1 MCLLCNSSCV
11 LRLFFTST
19 KRCYGRMSSGS
30 YGPPGVGSRT
40 SPATNAVGA
49 NTGTSPMGSMP
60 NPYSG
65 YNYMGMQYSY
75 PSYGFESW
83 LPVSLSRM
91 VNSTSMYLNPYGMYY
106 NPYQQPAMYYGYGY
120 PQSTSQSAATTAAS
134 AQNMYSTSYGAN
146 STVSSASSSVPPA
159 SGSTSTA
166 TASTNY
172 SWSQPSGSTTSTMGG
187 A

>member
-1 MCLLCNSSCV
+1 M

-19 KRCYGRMSSGS
+19 KRCYGSMSSGS
-30 YGPPGVGSRT
+30 YGPPGVGSRS
-40 SPATNAVGA
+40 SPANNPIGA
-49 NTGTSPMGSMP
+49 SSAASPMGSMP
-60 NPYSG
+60 SAYSG

-75 PSYGFESW
+75 PSYGFEPW
-83 LPVSLSRM
+83 LPILRYRM
-91 VNSTSMYLNPYGMYY
+91 ANSASMYLNPYGMYY

-120 PQSTSQSAATTAAS
+120 PQNTAQSMTAATTS
-134 AQNMYSTSYGAN
+134 AQSMYSANYGVN
-146 STVSSASSSVPPA
+146 STASGSSASVPFA

-172 SWSQPSGSTTSTMGG
+172 PWSQPSASAPLTVGG

>member
-1 MCLLCNSSCV
+1 
-11 LRLFFTST
+11 
-19 KRCYGRMSSGS
+19 MSSGS

-40 SPATNAVGA
+40 SQANNTVGGNA
-49 NTGTSPMGSMP
+49 GTSPMGSMP

-75 PSYGFESW
+75 PSYGFESR
-83 LPVSLSRM
+83 LSVSLSRM

-120 PQSTSQSAATTAAS
+120 PQNTAQSAATTATS
-134 AQNMYSTSYGAN
+134 AQGMYSSSYGAN
-146 STVSSASSSVPPA
+146 STVSSASTSVPPA
-159 SGSTSTA
+159 SGSAST
-166 TASTNY
+166 TPASTNY
-172 SWSQPSGSTTSTMGG
+172 SWSQPSGSATSTMGG

>member
-134 AQNMYSTSYGAN
+134 AQNMYSASYGAN